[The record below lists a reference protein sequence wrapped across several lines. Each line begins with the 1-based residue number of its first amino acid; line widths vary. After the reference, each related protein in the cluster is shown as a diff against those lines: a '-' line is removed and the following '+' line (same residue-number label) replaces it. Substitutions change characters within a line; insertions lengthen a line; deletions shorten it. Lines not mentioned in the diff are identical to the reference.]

1 MNLSMFLSISAILGL
16 AHGLGFALAPDA
28 MSNIYGT
35 HTDAAGHLLGRFF
48 GVTLLEV
55 GLITWLMRHKDE
67 VVLRPLL
74 VGSFWGILCGLGVS
88 LYGMSAGLFNA
99 MGWSAI
105 AIYALLAVGYAYY
118 AYMHHEE
125 LHPSAHAH

>member
-1 MNLSMFLSISAILGL
+1 MNLSLFLSISAILGL
-16 AHGLGFALAPDA
+16 AHGLGFALAPEA
-28 MSNIYGT
+28 MGNIYGT

-67 VVLRPLL
+67 VVLHPLL

-88 LYGMSAGLFNA
+88 LYGMSVSLFNA
-99 MGWSAI
+99 MGWSAV

-118 AYMHHEE
+118 AYLHHEE

>member
-1 MNLSMFLSISAILGL
+1 MNLSRFLSISAILAL
-16 AHGLGFALAPDA
+16 AHGLGFTFAPDA
-28 MSNIYGT
+28 MGNIYGT

-67 VVLRPLL
+67 MVLHPLL
-74 VGSFWGILCGLGVS
+74 VGSFWGLLGGLGVS
-88 LYGMSAGLFNA
+88 LYGISVGLFGL
-99 MGWSAI
+99 MGWTAVV
-105 AIYALLAVGYAYY
+105 IYAVLAVGYAYY
-118 AYMHHEE
+118 AFMHHEE